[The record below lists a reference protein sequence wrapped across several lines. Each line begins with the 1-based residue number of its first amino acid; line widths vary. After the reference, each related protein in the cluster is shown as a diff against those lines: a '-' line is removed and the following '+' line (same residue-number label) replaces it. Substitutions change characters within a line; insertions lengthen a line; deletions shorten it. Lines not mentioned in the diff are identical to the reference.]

1 MFNQLDRTNL
11 GNAQTAGF
19 SDDLHIPSSAVN
31 DASSLFFATYIPFQP
46 FAAALSRRIGAPRFM
61 GASLVLWGILT
72 ICHAFVKS
80 NGQLIAVRLLMG
92 LAECGFYPS
101 VLAYRK
107 SESLHQEKSS
117 RTP

>member
-19 SDDLHIPSSAVN
+19 SDDIGIPSTAVN

-46 FAAALSRRIGAPRFM
+46 LAAAFGRRVGATKFM
-61 GASLVLWGILT
+61 GITMILWGILT
-72 ICHAFVKS
+72 VCHAFVKS
-80 NGQLIAVRLLMG
+80 NAQLIAVRLLMG

-101 VLAYRK
+101 VLAYR
-107 SESLHQEKSS
+107 EFTIPQCLI
-117 RTP
+117 